1 MTYVP
6 TFSRKTYPEMSAGRS
21 RRCHGLLLILLLL
34 RGDIAV
40 VTASVENA
48 SSSLAD
54 SGEIFRSLLKDCD
67 PGVRP
72 DVDGPPVVVRCGFF
86 VVSFGPFSDINMD
99 YQLDIYLRQT
109 WVDPRLTFRRFGD
122 SDHVLVSA
130 KSMEHVWKPDL
141 FFRNG
146 KSASFHRV
154 TAPNKLMRIYNNGTV
169 LYSTRITLTLA
180 CTMNLRRFPMDHQRC
195 SVQIESYSYETNA
208 MQLEWDGIKGVSH
221 EEDMDLPQ
229 FRLLSKKTTKTSVVY
244 KTGTFPGLTATF
256 ELEHLFGFFLLQTYI
271 PTILI
276 VILAWVSFWVNLDA
290 VPARISLG
298 VTTVLTMATQLSG
311 CKESIPNVHYPKAID
326 IWMTMCMLFV
336 FVSLVEFA
344 FVNALSRDSSNKDN
358 EGKKK
363 KECENY
369 ETVKGSIE
377 EKFVGPYVIE
387 SQWTITCGF
396 SSGREAALFLERVS
410 QICFPIAFIIFN
422 VVYWS
427 VYLRP
432 YEY

>member
-1 MTYVP
+1 M
-6 TFSRKTYPEMSAGRS
+6 MQQ
-21 RRCHGLLLILLLL
+21 LL
-34 RGDIAV
+34 
-40 VTASVENA
+40 S
-48 SSSLAD
+48 
-54 SGEIFRSLLKDCD
+54 FRSS
-67 PGVRP
+67 GG
-72 DVDGPPVVVRCGFF
+72 GPMWFLRRQLW
-86 VVSFGPFSDINMD
+86 SFSDINMD

-169 LYSTRITLTLA
+169 LYSTSELITQRILTET
-180 CTMNLRRFPMDHQRC
+180 CVYVED
-195 SVQIESYSYETNA
+195 SYETNA
-208 MQLEWDGIKGVSH
+208 TQLEWDGIKGVSH

-256 ELEHLFGFFLLQTYI
+256 ELERLFGFFLLQTYI

-276 VILAWVSFWVNLDA
+276 VILAWVSFWVNMDA

-336 FVSLVEFA
+336 FVSLVEYA
-344 FVNALSRDSSNKDN
+344 FVNALSRDS
-358 EGKKK
+358 
-363 KECENY
+363 
-369 ETVKGSIE
+369 GSIE
-377 EKFVGPYVIE
+377 EKFVGPNVIE
-387 SQWTITCGF
+387 PQSTITCGF

-410 QICFPIAFIIFN
+410 QICFPIAFIMFN